1 MGGDAQGRGVFKA
14 DRTRITIQD
23 VIAVEGP
30 RQPDVD
36 HAQKQFNTDMV
47 VMVEHGRKPSRELI
61 DRVNGIR
68 AAWIDYFAT
77 VTGHRAAMTAT
88 VK

>member
-1 MGGDAQGRGVFKA
+1 MPLAA
-14 DRTRITIQD
+14 RTRIAIQD

-36 HAQKQFNTDMV
+36 HAQKQFNTGMV
-47 VMVEHGRKPSRELI
+47 VIVEHGKKPSRELI
-61 DRVNGIR
+61 ERTSGIR

-77 VTGHRAAMTAT
+77 VTGHRAAMLATINERTAT
-88 VK
+88 PR